1 MPLSSARS
9 VPQRER
15 YVHKLPRDRLASI
28 KPTVDCHTPSTVNMK
43 HLAHRLK
50 KKQLADG
57 EKTHPSSSERARRRA
72 ALPLRRARRRRTPR
86 APARRP
92 AAGDCAGEPQPDGED
107 GAHSA
112 RAGQPNPCPAPS
124 RTACLDALALATGG
138 GGGGAFHDH
147 IVHVVCDICV
157 LGWFITNA

>member
-57 EKTHPSSSERARRRA
+57 EKTHPLFQRESETSRRAPAEARPPTPHAARAGALADRQQEIALENRNPMEKMARILRGQANQTHARRRA
-72 ALPLRRARRRRTPR
+72 ER
-86 APARRP
+86 PASMRSRSRP
-92 AAGDCAGEPQPDGED
+92 AAVA
-107 GAHSA
+107 AA
-112 RAGQPNPCPAPS
+112 R
-124 RTACLDALALATGG
+124 
-138 GGGGAFHDH
+138 FM
-147 IVHVVCDICV
+147 II
-157 LGWFITNA
+157 

>member
-28 KPTVDCHTPSTVNMK
+28 KPTVDCHTPSTVNMMK

-57 EKTHPSSSERARRRA
+57 EKTHTPSSS
-72 ALPLRRARRRRTPR
+72 
-86 APARRP
+86 
-92 AAGDCAGEPQPDGED
+92 
-107 GAHSA
+107 
-112 RAGQPNPCPAPS
+112 
-124 RTACLDALALATGG
+124 
-138 GGGGAFHDH
+138 
-147 IVHVVCDICV
+147 
-157 LGWFITNA
+157 